1 MTKEERKEELE
12 NAFAEFAAEYPQTAL
27 ATIIGLF
34 VGLLTFSVRE
44 QGGDPEQTIQID
56 GMGERDITVHALK
69 GE

>member
-1 MTKEERKEELE
+1 MTKEERRTELE

-34 VGLLTFSVRE
+34 VGLLTFSIEE
-44 QGGDPEQTIQID
+44 QGGDPAQTIQID
-56 GMGERDITVHALK
+56 GMGARDITVHALE

>member
-1 MTKEERKEELE
+1 MTKEESRTELE

-34 VGLLTFSVRE
+34 VGLLTFSIEE
-44 QGGDPEQTIQID
+44 QGGDPAQTIQID